1 MGTLKCSVF
10 QQHIN
15 IFYIKII
22 NIMATFEVNYT
33 HSVQFVFCCCCY
45 CNIENSQPIT
55 CPLSVREKQLL
66 MTKYENNI
74 KASVKNVIITVFF
87 PTPNRFSIAYIIQ
100 PVNLVP
106 HHLMAAL
113 FWQYLFLGGLCTV
126 RKI

>member
-1 MGTLKCSVF
+1 
-10 QQHIN
+10 
-15 IFYIKII
+15 
-22 NIMATFEVNYT
+22 MATFEVNYT

-87 PTPNRFSIAYIIQ
+87 PTPNRFSIANIQ

-113 FWQYLFLGGLCTV
+113 F
-126 RKI
+126 